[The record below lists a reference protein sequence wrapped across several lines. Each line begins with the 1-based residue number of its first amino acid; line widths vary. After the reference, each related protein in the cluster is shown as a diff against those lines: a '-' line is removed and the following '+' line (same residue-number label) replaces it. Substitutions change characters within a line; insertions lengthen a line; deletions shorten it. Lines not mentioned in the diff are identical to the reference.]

1 MARDQPAPLSDRH
14 RALAADAYMMTRRAM
29 EAYRNRY
36 PDLADE
42 IDGEFD
48 MRVCRTIHKFDSI
61 DIDFR
66 AWVYATLRFALKKAL
81 YRAGRGR
88 NQDFREGRRAFVPIT
103 AAAGELARMEYAD
116 ASECVPDHVPAR
128 SKRML
133 QMYMDGYSTNAI
145 GRAIG
150 LSGPVTRKH
159 LRRAILATR
168 MSLEASE
175 LGA

>member
-88 NQDFREGRRAFVPIT
+88 NADFREGRRAFVPIG
-103 AAAGELARMEYAD
+103 AACGAPQPQPASGVSEYI
-116 ASECVPDHVPAR
+116 PDEVPAR

-133 QMYMDGYSTNAI
+133 EMYMDGYSTNAV
-145 GRAIG
+145 GAAVG
-150 LSGPVTRKH
+150 VSGSVARKH
-159 LRRAILATR
+159 LRRAMQSVRSSI
-168 MSLEASE
+168 
-175 LGA
+175 GAPD

>member
-1 MARDQPAPLSDRH
+1 
-14 RALAADAYMMTRRAM
+14 MTRRAM
-29 EAYRNRY
+29 AAYRNRY
-36 PDLADE
+36 PGLVDDIE
-42 IDGEFD
+42 GEFD
-48 MRVCRTIHKFDSI
+48 MRLCRTIQQFDALGVKFNAWVYTTLKYSLKKVLYQSI
-61 DIDFR
+61 RGRNADFR
-66 AWVYATLRFALKKAL
+66 A
-81 YRAGRGR
+81 
-88 NQDFREGRRAFVPIT
+88 GRRAFVPIT

-116 ASECVPDHVPAR
+116 ASECIPDHVPAR